1 MSRASPARRPAAA
14 TTQERLIEALETIP
28 DGFYLFD
35 PDDRLV
41 LINQRAR
48 EMLGDDSDR
57 LWIGMPFEEL
67 LRFRAPAITEPSH
80 QHDWVQSRL
89 EAHRNP
95 KNFIDQHW
103 RDGRWVR
110 VSERRLADGATVTL
124 LTDVTALKERERAL
138 AEMSNLLR
146 TTFEHIGKGI
156 TVFDRHGRLVAW
168 NDLWLEIKGLPRGF
182 ARAGTPIEDL
192 IQFDA
197 ARGEFGEGDVEVLA
211 RESISRWAADEVM
224 RYDRVRPDG
233 RVYEVMARPMPDG
246 QRVVT
251 FTDITE
257 RKRAEEVA
265 QISEQRLRDIVEAA
279 SDWFW
284 ETDAQH
290 RLTMLSDR
298 FRSMSDVDIDAVMGR
313 SLAEVMA
320 ESTEDTELCRE
331 FEEILSERRPFRNVT
346 WNISDAKGERRHFR
360 LSGRPVFDGHG
371 RFCGYRGAGSDD
383 TAAIQAEA
391 KVRHLAHHDAL
402 TGLPN
407 RALFHDRLAN
417 AIAGATRGN
426 TSVALVLIDLDHFKH
441 VNDTMGHPAG
451 DKVLTMVAQR
461 LAACVRGTDTVARLG
476 GDEFGIIQTDVHDP
490 EDATRL
496 AHRIESSLANAMPL
510 EGHSIKMAASI
521 GIALFPFDAREPE
534 RLIEN
539 ADMALYR
546 AKSEGRNTH
555 RFFSSSLSRQV
566 QTHMSLVK
574 ALRSA
579 QARREFQL
587 RFQPQVCLRTGSIVA
602 VESLLRWNRGGIIE
616 NPASFIAAAETSGL
630 IHSIGEWVL
639 EAACGQQQ
647 AWRANGCP
655 RVRIAVNLSTIQF
668 RDRALLGMIE
678 RVLSQS
684 GIPAEDLEIEVT
696 ESLLLSEPRET
707 TKVLQ
712 ALHEIGLSIA
722 LDDFGLGYSSL
733 TVLKATPID
742 RIKIDPSF
750 TAHIGTDA
758 ADHALAQSVV
768 TLGHGLGAR
777 VVAEGVEGQAQYAA
791 LEEMGC
797 DEAQGF
803 FIGIPASA
811 TEIEPLLKGGRPI
824 PMAAVSEAAESAV
837 SLAAPPMPGKG
848 NGRDDDTAPRAGS

>member
-1 MSRASPARRPAAA
+1 M
-14 TTQERLIEALETIP
+14 ETIP

-41 LINQRAR
+41 MINQRAR
-48 EMLGDDSDR
+48 EMLGDDGEQ

-67 LRFRAPAITEPSH
+67 LRFRAPAVADPLH
-80 QHDWVQSRL
+80 QQEWVLSRL

-95 KNFIDQHW
+95 KNVIDQHW

-110 VSERRLADGATVTL
+110 VSERRLMDGATVTL
-124 LTDVTALKERERAL
+124 LTDVTAMKERETAL
-138 AEMSNLLR
+138 ADVSNLLR
-146 TTFEHIGKGI
+146 TTLDHIGKGI
-156 TVFDRHGRLVAW
+156 IVFDRHSRLVAW
-168 NDLWLEIKGLPRGF
+168 NSRWLEIKDLPDGF
-182 ARAGTPIEDL
+182 ACAGIPLED
-192 IQFDA
+192 IIHFDA
-197 ARGEFGEGDVEVLA
+197 NRGELGDGDPESLA
-211 RESISRWAADEVM
+211 RESIAQWAVGEVM
-224 RYDRVRPDG
+224 RFDRVRPDG
-233 RVYEVMARPMPDG
+233 TVYEVMSSPMPDG

-257 RKRAEEVA
+257 RKRAEEAA

-284 ETDAQH
+284 ETDGEH

-298 FRSMSDVDIDAVMGR
+298 FRNMNSADVGEVVGR
-313 SLAEVMA
+313 SLVEVMA
-320 ESTEDTELCRE
+320 ESTEDTEVCRE
-331 FEEILSERRPFRNVT
+331 FEEILAERQPFRNVT
-346 WNISDAKGERRHFR
+346 WNIRDKNGENRHVR
-360 LSGRPVFDGHG
+360 LSGRPVFDALG

-391 KVRHLAHHDAL
+391 EVRHLAHHDPL

-417 AIAGATRGN
+417 AIAGATRGH

-441 VNDTMGHPAG
+441 VNDTLGHPAG
-451 DKVLTMVAQR
+451 DKVLTVVAQR

-496 AHRIESSLANAMPL
+496 AHRIESSLANTMPL
-510 EGHSIKMAASI
+510 DGHSVQMAASI

-566 QTHMSLVK
+566 QAHMSLVK

-587 RFQPQVCLRTGSIVA
+587 RFQPQICLQSGNIVA
-602 VESLLRWNRGGIIE
+602 VESLLRWNRGGVME
-616 NPASFIAAAETSGL
+616 NPHSFINAAETSGL

-655 RVRIAVNLSTIQF
+655 RVRVSVNLSTIQF

-684 GIPAEDLEIEVT
+684 GVPAEDLEIEIT

-707 TKVLQ
+707 TRVLQ
-712 ALHEIGLSIA
+712 ALHEIGLNIA

-733 TVLKATPID
+733 TVLKSTPID

-750 TAHIGTDA
+750 TTHIGSDA
-758 ADHALAQSVV
+758 ADHALVQSVV

-777 VVAEGVEGQAQYAA
+777 VVAEGVETHGQYVS
-791 LEEMGC
+791 LKEMGC

-803 FIGIPASA
+803 FIGKPADA
-811 TEIEPLLKGGRPI
+811 IEIEPMLKRATPI
-824 PMAAVSEAAESAV
+824 PIG
-837 SLAAPPMPGKG
+837 PMPDGAGDVPLATAKG
-848 NGRDDDTAPRAGS
+848 NGHDDDTLPPGS